1 MKTGWLLRPL
11 EAAVLAVLFALAF
24 RFPGALG
31 GWLEPVMALALPL
44 LLMEAAFRGRKALWL
59 WLSLFGGLILL
70 FHWVPAMLASKGG
83 LPMPLAF
90 LGTALLAGWE
100 ALGLLLVVLVA
111 RWLHGR
117 AGGNGGLRA
126 PLGAALGAALTILV
140 WETCAF
146 HVYTWN
152 WGAAFGSFAWTARAA
167 AFLGASGLSAL
178 AWGAGAW
185 AAAGLVAGAPL
196 RRTLA
201 GPAFA
206 IGLLMLLGGAWYLLP
221 REPERQLDVVMIQ
234 PNFPAGQRWTGMEA
248 ELWRR
253 SDALLQAK
261 GWPRAGRSTLV
272 LWPESSVLGR
282 DDRQPNPRLQTEA
295 SSRGVAWLFGTEGGL
310 FNLVRGEV
318 AKRPTFLFAKTEP
331 MPFGERIPGPAPFR
345 RWLDRQ
351 LDFISQERGDLTADC
366 VFTVPTAGGDV
377 RVHPLICSE
386 ALMPERAR
394 RGLALGRADLLS
406 NHTNDGWFDRSIAT
420 DLHGAQIRMR
430 ATELGVPL
438 LRATLTGKSGLFRED
453 GHFQLWGEPLSEAA
467 HAIELDWRPIHT
479 PARSAWLL
487 PFLMVSLLVGSL
499 LVGWRPSPGN
509 PDGS

>member
-1 MKTGWLLRPL
+1 LKTGWLLRPL

-44 LLMEAAFRGRKALWL
+44 LLMEAAFRGRTAFWL
-59 WLSLFGGLILL
+59 WLALFGGLVLL
-70 FHWVPAMLASKGG
+70 FLWVPAMLASKGG
-83 LPMPLAF
+83 LPLPLAL

-117 AGGNGGLRA
+117 SGGHAA
-126 PLGAALGAALTILV
+126 PGAALGAAFGAAVAILV
-140 WETCAF
+140 WEAWAF

-185 AAAGLVAGAPL
+185 AAACLAAGAPL

-206 IGLLMLLGGAWYLLP
+206 IGLLLLLGGAWYLLP
-221 REPERQLDVVMIQ
+221 RGPERNLDVVMIQ
-234 PNFPAGQRWTGMEA
+234 PNFPAGQRWPGMEA
-248 ELWRR
+248 DLWRR
-253 SDALLQAK
+253 SDAQLRAK
-261 GWPRAGRSTLV
+261 GWPRAGRTTLL
-272 LWPESSVLGR
+272 LWPESAVLGR
-282 DDRQPNPRLQTEA
+282 DDRQPNPRLRIEA
-295 SSRGVAWLFGTEGGL
+295 ANRGVAWLFGTEGGL

-318 AKRPTFLFAKTEP
+318 AGRPTFLFAKTEP
-331 MPFGERIPGPAPFR
+331 MPFGERMPGPAPFR

-351 LDFISQERGDLTADC
+351 LDFVSQEKGELTGDCA
-366 VFTVPTAGGDV
+366 FTVPTAAGEV

-394 RGLALGRADLLS
+394 RGVALGRADLLS

-420 DLHGAQIRMR
+420 DLHAAQIRMR

-453 GHFQLWGEPLSEAA
+453 GRFQLWGEPLSEATY
-467 HAIELDWRPIHT
+467 AIELVWRPIHT

-487 PFLMVSLLVGSL
+487 PFLMVLLLSGCL
-499 LVGWRPSPGN
+499 LIGWKPSPGS

>member
-1 MKTGWLLRPL
+1 MKTGRLLRPL
-11 EAAVLAVLFALAF
+11 EASVLAVLFALAF

-31 GWLEPVMALALPL
+31 GWLEPIAALALPL
-44 LLMEAAFRGRKALWL
+44 LLMEAAFRGRKAIWL
-59 WLSLFGGLILL
+59 WLSLFGGLVLL
-70 FHWVPAMLASKGG
+70 FLWVPAMLASKGG
-83 LPMPLAF
+83 LPMPLAI

-117 AGGNGGLRA
+117 SGAHGA
-126 PLGAALGAALTILV
+126 LGAALGAAFGAALTILV
-140 WETCAF
+140 WEAWAF

-152 WGAAFGSFAWTARAA
+152 WGAAFGSLPWTARSA

-196 RRTLA
+196 RRILA

-206 IGLLMLLGGAWYLLP
+206 LTVLGLLGGAWHLLP
-221 REPERQLDVVMIQ
+221 REPERKLDVVLIQ
-234 PNFPAGQRWTGMEA
+234 PNFPAGQRWPGMEA
-248 ELWRR
+248 DMWRR

-261 GWPRAGRSTLV
+261 GWPRTGRTTLL

-282 DDRQPNPRLQTEA
+282 DDREPNPRLQAEA
-295 SSRGVAWLFGTEGGL
+295 ATRGVAWLFGTEGGL

-331 MPFGERIPGPAPFR
+331 MPFGERIPGPALFR
-345 RWLDRQ
+345 HWLDRQ
-351 LDFISQERGDLTADC
+351 LEFVSQEKGELTGDCA
-366 VFTVPTAGGDV
+366 FTVPTAGGEV
-377 RVHPLICSE
+377 RIHPLICSE

-420 DLHGAQIRMR
+420 DLHAAQIRMR

-453 GHFQLWGEPLSEAA
+453 GHFHLWGEPLSEAA
-467 HAIELDWRPIHT
+467 YAVELTWRPIHT

-487 PFLMVSLLVGSL
+487 PGLMASLLAGAL
-499 LVGWRPSPGN
+499 LVGWKTSPGN

>member
-1 MKTGWLLRPL
+1 MKTGSLLRPL
-11 EAAVLAVLFALAF
+11 EAAVLAVVFALAF

-31 GWLEPVMALALPL
+31 GWLEPVMALALPI
-44 LLMEAAFRGRKALWL
+44 LLMEAALRGRKPFWL
-59 WLSLFGGLILL
+59 WLSLFGGLVLL
-70 FHWVPAMLASKGG
+70 FLWVPAMLASKGG
-83 LPMPLAF
+83 LPMPLAL

-117 AGGNGGLRA
+117 AGTYA
-126 PLGAALGAALTILV
+126 ALGAALGAALTILV
-140 WETCAF
+140 WEAWAF

-167 AFLGASGLSAL
+167 AFLGTSGLSAL

-206 IGLLMLLGGAWYLLP
+206 MGLLVLLSGAWYLLP
-221 REPERQLDVVMIQ
+221 RGPERQLDVAMIQ
-234 PNFPAGQRWTGMEA
+234 PNFPAGQRWPGMEA
-248 ELWRR
+248 DLWRR
-253 SDALLQAK
+253 SDAVLQAK
-261 GWPRAGRSTLV
+261 GWPRAGRTTLL

-295 SSRGVAWLFGTEGGL
+295 NRRGVAWLFGTEGGL

-318 AKRPTFLFAKTEP
+318 ARRPSFLFAKTEP

-351 LDFISQERGDLTADC
+351 LEFTSQEKGDLTADC
-366 VFTVPTAGGDV
+366 VFTLPTAGGDV

-394 RGLALGRADLLS
+394 RGLALGRANLLS

-453 GHFQLWGEPLSEAA
+453 GHFQLWGEPLSEATYA
-467 HAIELDWRPIHT
+467 VELVWRPVHT

-487 PFLMVSLLVGSL
+487 PLLMLLLLAGSL
-499 LVGWRPSPGN
+499 LIGWKTSPGN